1 MELIQRAYSVFE
13 VKALD
18 SVRRTFK
25 GWATT
30 PSVDRVGDTI
40 NPMGIVFKN
49 PLALLHQ
56 HKHDLPIG
64 QAVFGKPTKK
74 GIEFDAEVPDVDPE
88 FASLRDR
95 VNTAWGELKYGLV
108 RAVSIGFRPI
118 KYAFKDDGGI
128 DFQEIE
134 VYELSIVTI
143 PALPDAV
150 ITQVKS
156 MHEGRLPGEVIQ
168 QIKAMD
174 SHREATR
181 GVQLITRAADVPR
194 DLKGAIPLIRR

>member
-1 MELIQRAYSVFE
+1 MELAQRAYSVFE

-18 SVRRTFK
+18 SVKRTFN

-30 PSVDRVGDTI
+30 PSTDRMGDTV
-40 NPMGIVFKN
+40 NPLGIVFRN
-49 PLALLHQ
+49 PVALLHQ
-56 HKHDLPIG
+56 HKHDKPIG
-64 QAVFGKPTKK
+64 HAVFEKPTKQGVK
-74 GIEFDAEVPDVDPE
+74 FDAEIPDVDPE
-88 FASLRDR
+88 YESLRDR
-95 VNTAWGELKYGLV
+95 VNTAWGELKYKLV

-118 KYAFKDDGGI
+118 KYAYKDDGGI

-150 ITQVKS
+150 ISQVKS
-156 MHEGRLPGEVIQ
+156 MAGGPLPADVIR
-168 QIKAMD
+168 QIKSCDYALRK
-174 SHREATR
+174 S
-181 GVQLITRAADVPR
+181 GPVQLITRAAEMPR